1 MENGILLTVSLVAA
15 LGGSIFKKLYTNRDS
30 RLSGSFAYT
39 AVGCL
44 VAAAVLFAWGGF
56 GKASLFTV
64 LLGVLFG
71 AVTALQGVTNMAAL
85 QVGPL
90 SYTTVIISFS
100 TLISALSGVL
110 FFEESIG
117 LWQIIGMVMMLASFA
132 LANGGEN
139 GGKRANLRWLLL
151 CIVAFLATGAIGVM
165 QKIHQSSAF
174 KEELNAFL
182 VIAFAVSAFLS
193 GVVALLLRKKESG
206 SEENR
211 NDRGGMMLLIFLML
225 VSGVCVAANNKLN
238 LYLSGVIDSVIF
250 FPVVNGGGLVLTTLA
265 SLLIF
270 KERLRGKQWIG
281 ILLGIASVLCLCV
294 G

>member
-56 GKASLFTV
+56 GKASLFTL

-110 FFEESIG
+110 FFGESIG
-117 LWQIIGMVMMLASFA
+117 LWQIIGMALMLASFA

-151 CIVAFLATGAIGVM
+151 CVVAFLATGAIGVM

-182 VIAFAVSAFLS
+182 VIAFAVSALFS

-211 NDRGGMMLLIFLML
+211 NDRGGMMLLFLLML
-225 VSGVCVAANNKLN
+225 VSGVCVAVNNKLN

>member
-1 MENGILLTVSLVAA
+1 MSLVAA

-110 FFEESIG
+110 FFGESIG
-117 LWQIIGMVMMLASFA
+117 LWQIIGMVLMLASFA

-151 CIVAFLATGAIGVM
+151 CVVAFLATGAIGVM

-182 VIAFAVSAFLS
+182 VIAFGVSASLS

-211 NDRGGMMLLIFLML
+211 NDRGGMMLLFLLML

-265 SLLIF
+265 SLIIF
-270 KERLRGKQWIG
+270 KERLRTKQWIG

>member
-110 FFEESIG
+110 FFGESIE
-117 LWQIIGMVMMLASFA
+117 LWQIIGMVLMLASFA
-132 LANGGEN
+132 LANGEEI

-151 CIVAFLATGAIGVM
+151 CVVAFLATGAIGVM

-182 VIAFAVSAFLS
+182 VIAFGVSAFLS
-193 GVVALLLRKKESG
+193 GVVALFLRKKESG

-211 NDRGGMMLLIFLML
+211 NDRGGMMLLFLLML
-225 VSGVCVAANNKLN
+225 VSGVCVAVNNKIN

-250 FPVVNGGGLVLTTLA
+250 FPVVNGGVLVLTTLA
-265 SLLIF
+265 SLIIF
-270 KERLRGKQWIG
+270 KERLRTKQWNG

>member
-110 FFEESIG
+110 FFGESIG
-117 LWQIIGMVMMLASFA
+117 LWQIIGMVLMLASFA
-132 LANGGEN
+132 LANGGET
-139 GGKRANLRWLLL
+139 GEKRANLRWLLL
-151 CIVAFLATGAIGVM
+151 CVVAFLATGAIGVM

-182 VIAFAVSAFLS
+182 VIAFGVSASLS

-211 NDRGGMMLLIFLML
+211 NDRGGMMLLILLML
-225 VSGVCVAANNKLN
+225 ISGVCVAVNNKLN

-270 KERLRGKQWIG
+270 KERLRTKQWIG

>member
-110 FFEESIG
+110 FFGESIG
-117 LWQIIGMVMMLASFA
+117 LWQIIGMVLMLASFA

-151 CIVAFLATGAIGVM
+151 CVVAFLATGAIGVM

-174 KEELNAFL
+174 KGELNAFL
-182 VIAFAVSAFLS
+182 VIAFAVSALFS
-193 GVVALLLRKKESG
+193 GVVALFLRKKDRTSNAP
-206 SEENR
+206 ENA
-211 NDRGGMMLLIFLML
+211 RGKMILLIFLML
-225 VSGVCVAANNKLN
+225 ISGVCVAVNNKLN

-265 SLLIF
+265 SLIIF
-270 KERLRGKQWIG
+270 KERLRAKQWIG

>member
-110 FFEESIG
+110 FFGESIG
-117 LWQIIGMVMMLASFA
+117 LWQIIGMALMLASFA

-151 CIVAFLATGAIGVM
+151 CVVAFLATGAIGVM

-225 VSGVCVAANNKLN
+225 VSGVCVAVNNKLN

-281 ILLGIASVLCLCV
+281 ILHGIASVLCLCV

>member
-110 FFEESIG
+110 FFGESIW
-117 LWQIIGMVMMLASFA
+117 LWQIIGMALMLASFA
-132 LANGGEN
+132 LANSGEN

-151 CIVAFLATGAIGVM
+151 CVVAFLATGAIGVM

-182 VIAFAVSAFLS
+182 VIAFGVSASLS

-211 NDRGGMMLLIFLML
+211 NDRGGMMLLFLLML

-265 SLLIF
+265 SLIIF
-270 KERLRGKQWIG
+270 KERLRTKQWIG
-281 ILLGIASVLCLCV
+281 ILLGIASVLCLCI

>member
-110 FFEESIG
+110 FFGESIG
-117 LWQIIGMVMMLASFA
+117 LWQIIGMVLMLASFA

-151 CIVAFLATGAIGVM
+151 CVVAFLATGAIGVM

-182 VIAFAVSAFLS
+182 VIAFGVSAFLS

-206 SEENR
+206 SEKNR
-211 NDRGGMMLLIFLML
+211 NDRGGMMLLFLLML
-225 VSGVCVAANNKLN
+225 VSGVCVAVNNKLN

-265 SLLIF
+265 SLIIF
-270 KERLRGKQWIG
+270 KERLRTKQWIG
-281 ILLGIASVLCLCV
+281 ILLGIASVLCLCI

>member
-110 FFEESIG
+110 FFGESIG
-117 LWQIIGMVMMLASFA
+117 LWQIIGMALMLASFA

-151 CIVAFLATGAIGVM
+151 CVVAFLATGAIGVM

-182 VIAFAVSAFLS
+182 VIAFAVSALLS
-193 GVVALLLRKKESG
+193 GVVALLLHKKESG
-206 SEENR
+206 REENR
-211 NDRGGMMLLIFLML
+211 NDRGGMMLLIFLMFI
-225 VSGVCVAANNKLN
+225 SGVCIAVNNKLN

-270 KERLRGKQWIG
+270 KERLHGKQWIG

>member
-110 FFEESIG
+110 FFGESIG
-117 LWQIIGMVMMLASFA
+117 LWQIIGMVLMLASFA

-151 CIVAFLATGAIGVM
+151 CVVAFLATGAIGVM

-182 VIAFAVSAFLS
+182 VIAFGVSASLS

-211 NDRGGMMLLIFLML
+211 NDRGGMMLLFLLML

-265 SLLIF
+265 SLIIF
-270 KERLRGKQWIG
+270 KERLRTKQWIG

>member
-1 MENGILLTVSLVAA
+1 MENAILLIVSLVAA

-30 RLSGSFAYT
+30 HLSGSFAYT

-56 GKASLFTV
+56 GRASLFTV

-85 QVGPL
+85 QLGPL

-110 FFEESIG
+110 FFGESIG
-117 LWQIIGMVMMLASFA
+117 ALQIVGVVLMLASFA
-132 LANGGEN
+132 MANGGET
-139 GGKRANLRWLLL
+139 GERRANLHWLVL

-174 KEELNAFL
+174 KDELNAFL
-182 VIAFAVSAFLS
+182 VIAFAVSALFS
-193 GVVALLLRKKESG
+193 GVFALFLRRKERDSRAPKK
-206 SEENR
+206 
-211 NDRGGMMLLIFLML
+211 DRGGMIRLIFLML
-225 VSGVCVAANNKLN
+225 VSGVCGAVNNKLN
-238 LYLSGVIDSVIF
+238 LYLSGVIDSVVF
-250 FPVVNGGGLVLTTLA
+250 FPVVNGGGLVMTTLA

-270 KERLRGKQWIG
+270 KERLRVKQWIG
-281 ILLGIASVLCLCV
+281 ILFGIASVLCLCI

>member
-110 FFEESIG
+110 FFGESIG
-117 LWQIIGMVMMLASFA
+117 LWQIIGMVLMLASFA

-151 CIVAFLATGAIGVM
+151 CVVAFLATGAIGVM

-193 GVVALLLRKKESG
+193 GAVTLLLRKKESG

-211 NDRGGMMLLIFLML
+211 NARGKMILLIFLML
-225 VSGVCVAANNKLN
+225 ISGVCVAVNNKLN

-270 KERLRGKQWIG
+270 KERLRTKQWIG
-281 ILLGIASVLCLCV
+281 ILFGIASVLCLCV

>member
-117 LWQIIGMVMMLASFA
+117 LWQIIGMVLMLASFA

-151 CIVAFLATGAIGVM
+151 CVVAFLATGAIGVM

-174 KEELNAFL
+174 KGELNAFL

-211 NDRGGMMLLIFLML
+211 NDRGGMRLLIFLML
-225 VSGVCVAANNKLN
+225 ISGVCVAVNNKLN
-238 LYLSGVIDSVIF
+238 LYLSGVIDSIIF

-270 KERLRGKQWIG
+270 KERLRVKQWIG

>member
-110 FFEESIG
+110 FFGESIG
-117 LWQIIGMVMMLASFA
+117 LWQIIGMVLMLASFA

-151 CIVAFLATGAIGVM
+151 CVVAFLATGAIGVM

-182 VIAFAVSAFLS
+182 VIAFGVSASLS

-211 NDRGGMMLLIFLML
+211 NDRGGMMLLFLLML

-265 SLLIF
+265 SLIIF
-270 KERLRGKQWIG
+270 KERLRTKQWIG
-281 ILLGIASVLCLCV
+281 ILLGIASVLCLCI

>member
-90 SYTTVIISFS
+90 SYTSVIISFS

-110 FFEESIG
+110 FFGESIG
-117 LWQIIGMVMMLASFA
+117 LWQIIGMALMLASFA

-151 CIVAFLATGAIGVM
+151 CVVAFLATGAIGVM

-225 VSGVCVAANNKLN
+225 ISGVCVAVNNKLN

-270 KERLRGKQWIG
+270 KGRLRTKQWIG

>member
-1 MENGILLTVSLVAA
+1 ENGILLTVSLVAA

-44 VAAAVLFAWGGF
+44 VAAADLFAWGGF
-56 GKASLFTV
+56 GKASLFTL

-110 FFEESIG
+110 FFGESIG
-117 LWQIIGMVMMLASFA
+117 LWQIIGMALMLASFA

-151 CIVAFLATGAIGVM
+151 CVVAFLATGAIGVM

-174 KEELNAFL
+174 KGELNAFL

-193 GVVALLLRKKESG
+193 GVITLLLRKKDRTSNAP
-206 SEENR
+206 ENA
-211 NDRGGMMLLIFLML
+211 RGKMILLIFLML
-225 VSGVCVAANNKLN
+225 ISGVCVAVNNKLN

-270 KERLRGKQWIG
+270 KERLRAKQWIG

>member
-110 FFEESIG
+110 FFGESIG
-117 LWQIIGMVMMLASFA
+117 LWQIIGIVLMLASFA

-151 CIVAFLATGAIGVM
+151 CVVAFLATGAIGVM
-165 QKIHQSSAF
+165 QKVHQSSAF

-182 VIAFAVSAFLS
+182 VIAFGVSAFLS

-211 NDRGGMMLLIFLML
+211 NDRGGMMLLFLLML
-225 VSGVCVAANNKLN
+225 ISGVCVAVNNKLN

-270 KERLRGKQWIG
+270 KERLRTKQWIG

>member
-71 AVTALQGVTNMAAL
+71 AVTALQCVTNMAAL

-110 FFEESIG
+110 FFGESIG
-117 LWQIIGMVMMLASFA
+117 LWQIIGMVLMLASFA

-151 CIVAFLATGAIGVM
+151 CVVAFLATGAIGVM

-174 KEELNAFL
+174 KGELNAFL
-182 VIAFAVSAFLS
+182 VIAFAVSALFS
-193 GVVALLLRKKESG
+193 GAFALLLRKKDRTSTAP
-206 SEENR
+206 ENA
-211 NDRGGMMLLIFLML
+211 RGKMILLIFLML
-225 VSGVCVAANNKLN
+225 VSGVCVAVNNKLN
-238 LYLSGVIDSVIF
+238 LYLAGVIDSVIF

-265 SLLIF
+265 SLLNF
-270 KERLRGKQWIG
+270 KERLRVKQWIG

>member
-110 FFEESIG
+110 FFGESIG
-117 LWQIIGMVMMLASFA
+117 LWQIIGMVLMLASFA

-151 CIVAFLATGAIGVM
+151 CVVAFLATGAIGVM

-182 VIAFAVSAFLS
+182 VIAFGVSAFLS

-211 NDRGGMMLLIFLML
+211 NDRGGMMLLFLLML

-265 SLLIF
+265 SLIIF
-270 KERLRGKQWIG
+270 KERLRVKQWIG
-281 ILLGIASVLCLCV
+281 ILFGIASVLCLCV

>member
-110 FFEESIG
+110 FFKESIG
-117 LWQIIGMVMMLASFA
+117 LWQIIGMALMLASFA

-151 CIVAFLATGAIGVM
+151 CVVAFLATGAIGVM
-165 QKIHQSSAF
+165 QKVHQSSAF

-182 VIAFAVSAFLS
+182 VIAFAVSALFS
-193 GVVALLLRKKESG
+193 GVVALLLRKKEIVTEG
-206 SEENR
+206 KR

-225 VSGVCVAANNKLN
+225 VSGVCVAVNNKLN

>member
-71 AVTALQGVTNMAAL
+71 AVTALQGVTHMAAL

-110 FFEESIG
+110 FFGESIG
-117 LWQIIGMVMMLASFA
+117 PLQIVGMVLMLASFA

-151 CIVAFLATGAIGVM
+151 CVVAFLATGAIGVM

-182 VIAFAVSAFLS
+182 VIAFGVSAFLS
-193 GVVALLLRKKESG
+193 GVVALLLRKKERG

-225 VSGVCVAANNKLN
+225 ISGVCVAVNNKLN
-238 LYLSGVIDSVIF
+238 LYLSGVIDSIIF

-270 KERLRGKQWIG
+270 KERLRTKQWIG

>member
-1 MENGILLTVSLVAA
+1 MLVAR
-15 LGGSIFKKLYTNRDS
+15 IFKKLYTNRDS

-110 FFEESIG
+110 FFGESIG
-117 LWQIIGMVMMLASFA
+117 LWQIIGMVLMLASFA

-151 CIVAFLATGAIGVM
+151 CVVAFLATGAIGVM

-211 NDRGGMMLLIFLML
+211 NDRGGMMLLFLLML

-250 FPVVNGGGLVLTTLA
+250 FPIVNGGGLILTTLA
-265 SLLIF
+265 SLIIF
-270 KERLRGKQWIG
+270 KECLRGKQWIG

>member
-110 FFEESIG
+110 FFGESIG
-117 LWQIIGMVMMLASFA
+117 LWQIIGMVLMLASFA
-132 LANGGEN
+132 LANAGEN
-139 GGKRANLRWLLL
+139 SGKRANLRWLLL
-151 CIVAFLATGAIGVM
+151 CVVAFLATGAIGVM

-182 VIAFAVSAFLS
+182 VIAFGVSAFLS

-206 SEENR
+206 SEKNR
-211 NDRGGMMLLIFLML
+211 NDRGGMMLLFLLML
-225 VSGVCVAANNKLN
+225 VSGVCVAVNNKLN

-265 SLLIF
+265 SLIIF
-270 KERLRGKQWIG
+270 KERLRTKQWIG
-281 ILLGIASVLCLCV
+281 ILLGIASVLCLCI

>member
-110 FFEESIG
+110 FFGESIG
-117 LWQIIGMVMMLASFA
+117 LWQIIGMALMLASFA

-151 CIVAFLATGAIGVM
+151 CVVAFLATGAIGVM

-174 KEELNAFL
+174 KGELNAFL

-193 GVVALLLRKKESG
+193 GVITLLLRKKDRTSNAP
-206 SEENR
+206 ENA
-211 NDRGGMMLLIFLML
+211 RGKMILLIFLML
-225 VSGVCVAANNKLN
+225 ISGVCVAVNNKLN

-270 KERLRGKQWIG
+270 KERLRAKQWIG

>member
-15 LGGSIFKKLYTNRDS
+15 LGGSIFKKLYTNRGS

-110 FFEESIG
+110 FFGESIG
-117 LWQIIGMVMMLASFA
+117 LGQIIGMVLMLASFA

-151 CIVAFLATGAIGVM
+151 CVVAFLATGAIGVM
-165 QKIHQSSAF
+165 QKFHQSSAF

-211 NDRGGMMLLIFLML
+211 NVSGKMMLLIFLML
-225 VSGVCVAANNKLN
+225 ISGVCVAVNNKLN

-265 SLLIF
+265 SLIIF
-270 KERLRGKQWIG
+270 KERLRTKQWIG

>member
-117 LWQIIGMVMMLASFA
+117 LWQIIGMVLMLASFA

-193 GVVALLLRKKESG
+193 GVVALLLRKKEIG
-206 SEENR
+206 TGERR

-225 VSGVCVAANNKLN
+225 ISGVCVAVNNKLN

-265 SLLIF
+265 SLIIF
-270 KERLRGKQWIG
+270 KERLRTKQWIG

>member
-110 FFEESIG
+110 FFGESIG
-117 LWQIIGMVMMLASFA
+117 LWQIIGMVLMLASFA
-132 LANGGEN
+132 FANGGET
-139 GGKRANLRWLLL
+139 GEKRANLRWLLL
-151 CIVAFLATGAIGVM
+151 CVVAFLATGAIGVM

-174 KEELNAFL
+174 KEELNPFL

-193 GVVALLLRKKESG
+193 GAFALFLRKKESG

-211 NDRGGMMLLIFLML
+211 NARGKMILLIFLML
-225 VSGVCVAANNKLN
+225 ISGVCVAVNNKLN

-265 SLLIF
+265 SLIIF
-270 KERLRGKQWIG
+270 KERLRVKQWIG
-281 ILLGIASVLCLCV
+281 ILFGIASVLCLCV

>member
-110 FFEESIG
+110 FFGESIG
-117 LWQIIGMVMMLASFA
+117 LWQIIGMVLMLASFA
-132 LANGGEN
+132 LANSGEN

-151 CIVAFLATGAIGVM
+151 CVVAFLATGAIGVM

-182 VIAFAVSAFLS
+182 VIAFGVSASLS

-211 NDRGGMMLLIFLML
+211 NDRGGMMLLFLLML

-265 SLLIF
+265 SLIIF
-270 KERLRGKQWIG
+270 KERLRTKQWIG
-281 ILLGIASVLCLCV
+281 ILLGIASVLCLCI

>member
-1 MENGILLTVSLVAA
+1 MENAILLIASLVAA

-110 FFEESIG
+110 FFGESIG
-117 LWQIIGMVMMLASFA
+117 LWQIIGMVLMLASFA

-151 CIVAFLATGAIGVM
+151 CVVAFLATGAIGVM

-182 VIAFAVSAFLS
+182 VIAFGVSASLS

-211 NDRGGMMLLIFLML
+211 NDRGGMMLLFLLML

-265 SLLIF
+265 SLIIF
-270 KERLRGKQWIG
+270 KERLRTKQWIG

>member
-90 SYTTVIISFS
+90 SYTSVIISFS

-110 FFEESIG
+110 FFKESIG
-117 LWQIIGMVMMLASFA
+117 LWQIIGMALMLASFA

-151 CIVAFLATGAIGVM
+151 CVVAFLATGAIGVM
-165 QKIHQSSAF
+165 QKVHQSSAF

-182 VIAFAVSAFLS
+182 VIAFAVSALFS
-193 GVVALLLRKKESG
+193 GVVALLLRKKEIVTEG
-206 SEENR
+206 KR

-225 VSGVCVAANNKLN
+225 VSGVCVAVNNKLN

>member
-110 FFEESIG
+110 FFGESIG
-117 LWQIIGMVMMLASFA
+117 LWQIIGMVLMLASFA

-151 CIVAFLATGAIGVM
+151 CVVAFLATGAIGVM

-174 KEELNAFL
+174 KGELNAFL
-182 VIAFAVSAFLS
+182 VIAFAVSALFS
-193 GVVALLLRKKESG
+193 GVVALFLRKKIA
-206 SEENR
+206 R
-211 NDRGGMMLLIFLML
+211 QTPL
-225 VSGVCVAANNKLN
+225 K
-238 LYLSGVIDSVIF
+238 
-250 FPVVNGGGLVLTTLA
+250 TLA
-265 SLLIF
+265 A
-270 KERLRGKQWIG
+270 K
-281 ILLGIASVLCLCV
+281 
-294 G
+294 

>member
-39 AVGCL
+39 AVGCI

-117 LWQIIGMVMMLASFA
+117 PLQIVGMVLMLASFA

-151 CIVAFLATGAIGVM
+151 CVVAFLATGAIGVM

-182 VIAFAVSAFLS
+182 VIAFGVSAFLS
-193 GVVALLLRKKESG
+193 GVVALLLRKNESG

-211 NDRGGMMLLIFLML
+211 NARGGMMLLIFLML
-225 VSGVCVAANNKLN
+225 ISGVCVAVNNKLN

-265 SLLIF
+265 SLIIF
-270 KERLRGKQWIG
+270 KERLRAKQWIG

>member
-100 TLISALSGVL
+100 TLISALSDVL
-110 FFEESIG
+110 FFGESIG
-117 LWQIIGMVMMLASFA
+117 LWQIIGMV
-132 LANGGEN
+132 
-139 GGKRANLRWLLL
+139 
-151 CIVAFLATGAIGVM
+151 
-165 QKIHQSSAF
+165 
-174 KEELNAFL
+174 
-182 VIAFAVSAFLS
+182 
-193 GVVALLLRKKESG
+193 
-206 SEENR
+206 
-211 NDRGGMMLLIFLML
+211 LML

-265 SLLIF
+265 SLIIF
-270 KERLRGKQWIG
+270 KERLRTKQWIG
-281 ILLGIASVLCLCV
+281 ILLGIASVLCLCI